1 MSSEPSRR
9 GPIAVL
15 VILAV
20 LLAAG
25 LYISHRLHDA
35 AKIQD
40 CVASGRSNC
49 APRETPAR

>member
-1 MSSEPSRR
+1 MRGEPSRR

-15 VILAV
+15 IILGILV
-20 LLAAG
+20 AAG

-49 APRETPAR
+49 APIETPSR